1 MRRLLVPTLL
11 ACACGG
17 TRPIPV
23 ELQLTFGGKPC
34 ADAGV
39 VSVQVDVEGKVLA
52 PNQFACTAGTTPS
65 TTIALGQFAPGNYS
79 VTVIGFD
86 ELGNIPYRVTQAME
100 VRSGSTKAFLVA
112 APPPGTLSLRW
123 GLLCFRQSMTV
134 RATVDGHLFVHAQKN
149 PDLPCDDRNR
159 ATIGPVASGSR
170 RLTLVARNKFT
181 PCFEAAQCFDFIANL
196 DVTVAA
202 GQDTVVDVTDWTQT
216 RLNSASAHLRWSFEP
231 PIGGACWN
239 VRRLHSLHRARRRS
253 SQRGDH
259 HASPGWAAH
268 VQHRRLQRSRRRRA
282 VHPLLHA
289 NAGAGHVLRAV
300 DDGGGRHGAVWH
312 VPFVLTAALEARTAG
327 AATIDQGPRCATRS
341 LHPATAALATGR

>member
-1 MRRLLVPTLL
+1 
-11 ACACGG
+11 
-17 TRPIPV
+17 V

-123 GLLCFRQSMTV
+123 ELLCFRQSMTV
-134 RATVDGHLFVHAQKN
+134 RATVDDHLFVDAQKN

-231 PIGGACWN
+231 GGLTCASTVADTVLVYMDAINTPQSEVPVGTSVGSTRCIGPDGAA
-239 VRRLHSLHRARRRS
+239 VSEATIMQVPDGQHTFSIVGS
-253 SQRGDH
+253 S
-259 HASPGWAAH
+259 AP
-268 VQHRRLQRSRRRRA
+268 
-282 VHPLLHA
+282 
-289 NAGAGHVLRAV
+289 
-300 DDGGGRHGAVWH
+300 GGGEQFIHYCTRTP
-312 VPFVLTAALEARTAG
+312 VPAMFSGPSTTEVVVTAQSGT
-327 AATIDQGPRCATRS
+327 CHS
-341 LHPATAALATGR
+341 F